1 LAGVPGLRAVI
12 CEDEAL
18 IRMTLKLM
26 LTEMG
31 CDVVGETAYGEE
43 AVSLVET
50 HRPDVVFL
58 DIRLKDDVDGVEAA
72 LRINTLCNAAIVFMS
87 AYDYDERIRATGLQR
102 IAAIVSKPFLQSRI
116 DAALASVTDLL
127 GRPPMSG

>member
-1 LAGVPGLRAVI
+1 MADAPVLRAVI

-43 AVSLVET
+43 AVTLAGA
-50 HRPDVVFL
+50 HKPDVVFL

-72 LRINTLCNAAIVFMS
+72 LRINALCDAAIVFMS
-87 AYDYDERIRATGLQR
+87 AYDYDDRIRATGLKR
-102 IAAIVSKPFLQSRI
+102 IAAIVSKPFLESRI
-116 DAALASVTDLL
+116 DAALKGVSDVL
-127 GRPPMSG
+127 GRPPVSG